1 MSEEKPKEGVK
12 TENDHINLKVA
23 GQDGSVVQFKIKRH
37 TPLSKLMKAYCER
50 QGLAIRQIRFRFD
63 GQPINETDTPA
74 QLEMEDEDT
83 IDPPQEQDWT
93 IIITQ
98 PFLLVPPQAQHPLY
112 RPSLEG
118 SGKIEKNTVVLCE
131 LGAVQ
136 RDLLSLWSHF
146 YLLETDLNRI
156 SVMPSLIL
164 ALFFL
169 RGLKVIATG
178 TDTWRHC
185 ADLLPLDL
193 LSFVL
198 ERDPS
203 KLVPGV
209 HLKQAGGVRGVH
221 FSSPHPSMSFLSS
234 QLLVDC
240 DLFPRE
246 FSFVV
251 TLKVS
256 RVANKRNEYIFSLM
270 ESKRAKMKMIE
281 NGRENFSERDTE
293 SEQHGP
299 HEKKRNEEAGR
310 IILGLRF
317 SRKRLH
323 FVYKGHGGVTEHL
336 EFEGAQLADNQWH
349 TLVFVVSSHHVRLTV
364 DCNSPLEIVP
374 SRPLPSDL
382 NIQGARFHIGSRG
395 RWKGLYS
402 GLLRQ
407 LVLVPGSDATHYVC
421 PSSDPQLAALSVP
434 PLLSD
439 LPLKGREGDN
449 HVTPYETEERV
460 SVGLQRL
467 CSEQLQGQL
476 WFNPLKKGLYL
487 CDGTTWVAV
496 LEDHK
501 RLDYVL
507 EHQVLTTSS
516 ETHDV
521 EVFQVPDLGL
531 MAAMAHRSPTS
542 GSALYLWSHTGFQL
556 YQNISTYEAL
566 AWRQFSIGK
575 KIYLVVSNSGEGTD
589 KHNKKSETD
598 FSVIYKWS
606 RRRKKFVQFQTL
618 KTHCA
623 RDWEA
628 FNINQQTYLAVAN
641 HRKGENNHT
650 IDSVIY
656 KWNKLTKSFDVH
668 QTLPTSGAYDWEYFS
683 VGPYHFLVVANAFDG
698 VTTSVDSVIYIWVN
712 ESFQVFQT
720 IKTFCATDWE
730 MFQIGSRV
738 FLVVANGHRLHGNGP
753 SQYAINSTIYEL
765 DMSGQVFVRFQDII
779 TYSAVDWEFFSL
791 GEEYFLVVA
800 NSFNGESY
808 SLNSILYRWQGYEGF
823 VPVHWLPTIGCSDWE
838 FFSSKGESYL
848 IYSSAKAPLSK
859 VFKLKTY

>member
-1 MSEEKPKEGVK
+1 MQGEEADKRKRGFFVMSSLVF
-12 TENDHINLKVA
+12 TL
-23 GQDGSVVQFKIKRH
+23 
-37 TPLSKLMKAYCER
+37 
-50 QGLAIRQIRFRFD
+50 
-63 GQPINETDTPA
+63 
-74 QLEMEDEDT
+74 
-83 IDPPQEQDWT
+83 
-93 IIITQ
+93 
-98 PFLLVPPQAQHPLY
+98 FLL
-112 RPSLEG
+112 LE
-118 SGKIEKNTVVLCE
+118 
-131 LGAVQ
+131 
-136 RDLLSLWSHF
+136 
-146 YLLETDLNRI
+146 
-156 SVMPSLIL
+156 
-164 ALFFL
+164 
-169 RGLKVIATG
+169 LKVIETS
-178 TDTWRHC
+178 DTWRHC
-185 ADLLPLDL
+185 TDLLPLDL

-203 KLVPGV
+203 RLVPGV
-209 HLKQAGGVRGVH
+209 YLKQAGGVRGVH
-221 FSSPHPSMSFLSS
+221 FSSPHPSMSFPSS

-240 DLFPRE
+240 DLFPKE

-251 TLKVS
+251 TLQVS
-256 RVANKRNEYIFSLM
+256 RTATKRNEYIFSLM
-270 ESKRAKMKMIE
+270 ESKQTKKQDVE
-281 NGRENFSERDTE
+281 ND
-293 SEQHGP
+293 
-299 HEKKRNEEAGR
+299 KRNILETNTKSEHHEERETTRQVKSSEEHGR
-310 IILGLRF
+310 VILGLRS

-323 FVYKGHGGVTEHL
+323 FLYRGNGGVTEQL
-336 EFEGAQLADNQWH
+336 VFGGAPLVDNQWH
-349 TLVFVVSSHHVRLTV
+349 TLVLTVGSHHVRITV

-374 SRPLPSDL
+374 ARPFPSDL

-421 PSSDPQLAALSVP
+421 PSSDPKLAVLSVP

-439 LPLKGREGDN
+439 LPVIDRNSDN
-449 HVTPYETEERV
+449 RVTSYETEERV
-460 SVGLQRL
+460 SVGLEQQ
-467 CSEQLQGQL
+467 CSKLLQGQL
-476 WFNPLKKGLYL
+476 WFNPIKKGLYL
-487 CDGTTWVAV
+487 CDGTAWIAV

-507 EHQVLTTSS
+507 EHQVLATSS
-516 ETHDV
+516 ETHDI
-521 EVFQVPDLGL
+521 EVFQVPDVGL
-531 MAAMAHRSPTS
+531 MAAMAHRSLAS
-542 GSALYLWSHTGFQL
+542 GSAVYLWSHKGFQL
-556 YQNISTYEAL
+556 YQNISTHEAL
-566 AWRQFSIGK
+566 AWRHFSMGK
-575 KIYLVVSNSGEGTD
+575 KVYLVVSNSGEGSD
-589 KHNKKSETD
+589 KRFNKDSEMD

-606 RRRKKFVQFQTL
+606 KRRKKFVQFQTL
-618 KTHCA
+618 QTHCA

-628 FNINQQTYLAVAN
+628 FSIKGQTYLAVAN
-641 HRKGENNHT
+641 HRKGDKNHT

-656 KWNKLTKSFDVH
+656 QWNKLTKSFEVH
-668 QTLPTSGAYDWEYFS
+668 QRLLTSGAYDWEFFT

-698 VTTSVDSVIYIWVN
+698 VTTSVDSVIYVWVN
-712 ESFQVFQT
+712 GSFQVFQT

-738 FLVVANGHRLHGNGP
+738 FLVVANGHRLPGKGP

-765 DMSGQVFVRFQDII
+765 DMNGRVFVRFQDII

-838 FFSSKGESYL
+838 FFSSRGESYL

>member
-1 MSEEKPKEGVK
+1 MS
-12 TENDHINLKVA
+12 
-23 GQDGSVVQFKIKRH
+23 S
-37 TPLSKLMKAYCER
+37 
-50 QGLAIRQIRFRFD
+50 
-63 GQPINETDTPA
+63 
-74 QLEMEDEDT
+74 
-83 IDPPQEQDWT
+83 
-93 IIITQ
+93 IIFTL
-98 PFLLVPPQAQHPLY
+98 FLLL
-112 RPSLEG
+112 
-118 SGKIEKNTVVLCE
+118 
-131 LGAVQ
+131 
-136 RDLLSLWSHF
+136 
-146 YLLETDLNRI
+146 
-156 SVMPSLIL
+156 
-164 ALFFL
+164 
-169 RGLKVIATG
+169 GLKVTG
-178 TDTWRHC
+178 TTTDTWRHC

-209 HLKQAGGVRGVH
+209 SMRQAGGVSGVQ
-221 FSSPHPSMSFLSS
+221 FSSPHPSMSFPSS

-240 DLFPRE
+240 DLFPKE
-246 FSFVV
+246 FSFVL
-251 TLKVS
+251 TIKVS
-256 RVANKRNEYIFSLM
+256 DTATKRNEYIFSLL
-270 ESKRAKMKMIE
+270 EPKNHERQEGVRKEEENTNGNE
-281 NGRENFSERDTE
+281 NGNISQRTKESER
-293 SEQHGP
+293 HG
-299 HEKKRNEEAGR
+299 ERGR
-310 IILGLRF
+310 IILGLRL

-323 FVYKGHGGVTEHL
+323 FLYRGHGGVTEHWV
-336 EFEGAQLADNQWH
+336 FGGARLADNQWH
-349 TLVFVVSSHHVRLTV
+349 TLVLAVGRQHVRLTV

-374 SRPLPSDL
+374 SRPFPSDL

-395 RWKGLYS
+395 RWNGLYS

-421 PSSDPQLAALSVP
+421 PSSDPKLAALSVP

-439 LPLKGREGDN
+439 LPATGRNDDN
-449 HVTPYETEERV
+449 QVTSYDSDERV
-460 SVGLQRL
+460 SVGLERS
-467 CSEQLQGQL
+467 CSELLQGQM

-487 CDGTTWVAV
+487 CDGSVWIAV

-507 EHQVLTTSS
+507 EHQVLSTSS
-516 ETHDV
+516 ETHDI
-521 EVFQVPDLGL
+521 EVFQVPGVGL
-531 MAAMAHRSPTS
+531 MAAMAHRSSAS
-542 GSALYLWSHTGFQL
+542 GSALYLWSHSGFQL

-566 AWRQFSIGK
+566 AWRHFSMGK
-575 KIYLVVSNSGEGTD
+575 KIYLVVSNSGGGPD
-589 KHNKKSETD
+589 KHLKKESGTD

-606 RRRKKFVQFQTL
+606 KRSKKFVQFQTL
-618 KTHCA
+618 QTHCA

-628 FNINQQTYLAVAN
+628 FSIDQQTYLAVAN
-641 HRKGENNHT
+641 HRQGDTNHT

-656 KWNKLTKSFDVH
+656 KWNKLTKVFEVH
-668 QTLPTSGAYDWEYFS
+668 QTLLTSGAYDWEYFT

-698 VTTSVDSVIYIWVN
+698 VTTTVDSVIYIWIN
-712 ESFQVFQT
+712 GSFQVFQT

-730 MFQIGSRV
+730 MFQIGTRV
-738 FLVVANGHRLHGNGP
+738 FLVVANGHRLQGKGP

-765 DMSGQVFVRFQDII
+765 DMNGQVFVRFQDII

-791 GEEYFLVVA
+791 GEEHFLVVA

-838 FFSSKGESYL
+838 FFSLRGESYL